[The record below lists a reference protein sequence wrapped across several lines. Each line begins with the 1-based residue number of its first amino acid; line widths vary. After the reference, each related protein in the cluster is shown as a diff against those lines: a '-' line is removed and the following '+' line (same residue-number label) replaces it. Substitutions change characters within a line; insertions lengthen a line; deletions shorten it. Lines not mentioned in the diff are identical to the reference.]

1 LEALLPPV
9 ANDVNKDAAFAATE
23 APADVSSSAPDVLA
37 VPTSQEQGQPEP
49 AHSADQAGLPQAQQ
63 PPEQPQ
69 QQHEQQLPPID
80 QDAPCAA
87 AAAVELKVE
96 ADATAA
102 GPTHPTV
109 LQQPPQQE
117 QQQGDRRPQVVS
129 ADANRFKMPA
139 DAILKQEIPLVRRM
153 ASCVIGIK
161 GTTVSKLRRESG
173 AKIHVRPGQAP
184 AELDQVVEI
193 EGSIESVSWGSG
205 Q

>member
-1 LEALLPPV
+1 MCARSACLCFRVDGRPASLEALLPPV

-23 APADVSSSAPDVLA
+23 APADVSSSAPAVLA

-49 AHSADQAGLPQAQQ
+49 AHSADQAGLPQAQSLQ
-63 PPEQPQ
+63 EQQPEQPQ
-69 QQHEQQLPPID
+69 QQQEQQLPPID

-96 ADATAA
+96 ADAQAA

-161 GTTVSKLRRESG
+161 GNSRATWAGPCRT
-173 AKIHVRPGQAP
+173 
-184 AELDQVVEI
+184 
-193 EGSIESVSWGSG
+193 GSG
-205 Q
+205 GGD